1 MRAKAHLELLV
12 IVTVAWILFWAGGL
26 PDYYQQYSVNFMI
39 VFDLVIL
46 PPIWFL
52 VYRSI
57 NSAKPG
63 KGFIISIWW
72 AFYISIP
79 LFVYDLLYVAFFL
92 SYGVSFLWTH
102 WYLTVYYI
110 LPWLI
115 FPLNGWYIE
124 KKRKP

>member
-1 MRAKAHLELLV
+1 MKFKKHLILLAV
-12 IVTVAWILFWAGGL
+12 VTVAWILFWIAGL
-26 PDYYQQYSVNFMI
+26 PDYYQQYSTRSMI
-39 VFDLVIL
+39 IFDVVIL
-46 PPIWFL
+46 PAIWLL

-57 NSAKPG
+57 KNAKSG
-63 KGFIISIWW
+63 RGFIISMWW

-79 LFVYDLLYVAFFL
+79 LFVYDLLYVAIYL
-92 SYGVSFLWTH
+92 KYGVSFLWTH

-124 KKRKP
+124 KIRKP